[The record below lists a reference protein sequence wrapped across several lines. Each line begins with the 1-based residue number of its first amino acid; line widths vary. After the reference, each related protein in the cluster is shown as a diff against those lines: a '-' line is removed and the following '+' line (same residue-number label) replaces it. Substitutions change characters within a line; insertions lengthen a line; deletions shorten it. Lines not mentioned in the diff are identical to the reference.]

1 MAISPINTPTTS
13 QKQDDSGLVQKI
25 AATEKHKQEVNASI
39 LTATAEVSVSTG
51 NRPLAMLLKAAIEHL
66 NEVLE
71 PELGP
76 NAIQAAVDED
86 VDVSPEATAQRI
98 VSLSTGFFEA
108 FKAQNPNEDEAVL
121 LDRFM
126 ETISKGIEQG
136 FSEAR
141 EILDGLQVLEGDIA
155 TNIDKTYDLV
165 QEGLNEFFERM
176 TEAFEESE
184 RATEG
189 EE

>member
-1 MAISPINTPTTS
+1 MAISPVNTPTTT
-13 QKQDDSGLVQKI
+13 QKQGDSGLVQKI
-25 AATEKHKQEVNASI
+25 GATEKHKQEVNVSI

-51 NRPLAMLLKAAIEHL
+51 NRPLTMLLKSAIEHL

-76 NAIQAAVDED
+76 NAIQAAVDEG

-121 LDRFM
+121 LERFM
-126 ETISKGIEQG
+126 ETIGKGVEQG
-136 FSEAR
+136 FKEAR

-155 TNIDKTYDLV
+155 NNIDKTYELV
-165 QEGLNEFFERM
+165 QEGLKEFFGRM
-176 TEAFEESE
+176 TESLEGAESL
-184 RATEG
+184 TEG